1 MKTLDAY
8 IKKLPAAE
16 RIAIAEGARQKIAA
30 IRLQEAREAS
40 GLTQEEVAQRMG
52 VTQASL
58 SRMEHR
64 PDVKLSNIR
73 KYVEALGGRLE
84 VSVVLPKQTKRRT
97 ASAIKRR
104 PVAGGRPSPR
114 RISLVSA

>member
-1 MKTLDAY
+1 
-8 IKKLPAAE
+8 
-16 RIAIAEGARQKIAA
+16 
-30 IRLQEAREAS
+30 
-40 GLTQEEVAQRMG
+40 MG

-84 VSVVLPKQTKRRT
+84 VSVVLPQRAKRRT
-97 ASAIKRR
+97 AAAIKRQ